1 MVSILR
7 IITNLSCSLLLC
19 VNLSSALQPEERLC
33 ADRNGGQQNLS
44 KCDTPQAIDI
54 VNGYVLRVEFD
65 NLVIQRSDGKEVRLH
80 IDENTELIGYVGPG
94 EHIEAKVNDQSH
106 ALSIRLLE

>member
-1 MVSILR
+1 MISILKFLGG
-7 IITNLSCSLLLC
+7 ISCSLILW
-19 VNLSSALQPEERLC
+19 VSLSHALQPEERLC
-33 ADRNGGQQNLS
+33 ADRNGGSNLA
-44 KCDTPQAIDI
+44 KCDTPQAIDT

-65 NLVIQRSDGKEVRLH
+65 NVVVQRSDGKEVRLH
-80 IDENTELIGYVGPG
+80 IDENTEMIGYVGPG